1 MITVALKL
9 DEYIDNTEHCFP
21 SIKQIVVVGLVGPV
35 LVLSIVTILL
45 AVVFS
50 FRFISVK
57 KRIESEKQRA
67 HIKHILVS
75 TGVFSCFLIV
85 PWIFLIVYALLGYFE
100 VAFQWIF
107 MIEWV
112 FVLLNDLMGIVFFF
126 VIAIRNRQVILL
138 ITRKQDDDETEIIQR
153 AIPRRDVIDNPTY
166 GGVTNFG
173 AENLAFCD
181 SIEKNPGA
189 EYSIYGKLIK
199 FLVYTIL
206 DLYLEV
212 LCIQQVGKR
221 TYLEL
226 SIFPIICR

>member
-21 SIKQIVVVGLVGPV
+21 SIKQFVVVGLVGPA

-50 FRFISVK
+50 FKFMSVK
-57 KRIESEKQRA
+57 KRIESEKQRE

-85 PWIFLIVYALLGYFE
+85 PWIILIVYALLGHFE
-100 VAFQWIF
+100 VAFQWIDL
-107 MIEWV
+107 IEWG
-112 FVLLNDLMGIVFFF
+112 FVLLNDLMGIIFFF

-138 ITRKQDDDETEIIQR
+138 ITRKPPTPETEENR
-153 AIPRRDVIDNPTY
+153 ELSRRNVIENPTY
-166 GGVTNFG
+166 GGPINYA
-173 AENLAFCD
+173 AENPGFYD

-189 EYSIYGKLIK
+189 DYCIYGWLI
-199 FLVYTIL
+199 YT
-206 DLYLEV
+206 
-212 LCIQQVGKR
+212 CICFIEIG
-221 TYLEL
+221 TG
-226 SIFPIICR
+226 IF